1 LKKTEKAKEKKKTE
15 KAKEKKKTEKAKEK
29 KEEEKTEKWHAAV
42 LGLRR
47 HTLEGVMIDF
57 EKISKPLE
65 HLKPKRKRKKRKN
78 GEQK

>member
-1 LKKTEKAKEKKKTE
+1 MAIELGTGKSSKKKKGKTEKGRAT
-15 KAKEKKKTEKAKEK
+15 
-29 KEEEKTEKWHAAV
+29 V
-42 LGLRR
+42 LGLRK

-65 HLKPKRKRKKRKN
+65 HLEPKRKRKKRKN

>member
-1 LKKTEKAKEKKKTE
+1 LKKKAKEKKK
-15 KAKEKKKTEKAKEK
+15 KGKTEKGR
-29 KEEEKTEKWHAAV
+29 AAV

-65 HLKPKRKRKKRKN
+65 HLEHKRKRKKRKN
-78 GEQK
+78 GEKK